1 MTAPGLLFLGRA
13 TGAVVSCGDN
23 GAALCTVAPAR
34 EGTVS
39 QGNMRKQ
46 IDGLRLATAFA
57 LVLLASACGSSS
69 KKDTYVERPVE
80 ELYNQ
85 AMDKFIDNNYRGA
98 ATDFDD
104 VDRQHPYS
112 VWATKAQLMSAYALY
127 QSNKYDEALVALD
140 RFIQLHPGNRDA
152 AYAYYLKALCYYIQ
166 IADVAR
172 DQKMTEQALKALDE
186 VVRRFP
192 ESKYARDARLKID
205 LTRDHL
211 AGKEMTIG
219 RYYERQGNYL
229 AAINR
234 FRRVVDGYQTTT
246 HIPEA
251 LHRLTECYLALG
263 IVDEARSSAA
273 VLGHNYPGSEWYQD
287 SYALLTGIPVGN
299 ADDGSSSK
307 SWITRIIGSVF

>member
-1 MTAPGLLFLGRA
+1 MLPGSLSAARA
-13 TGAVVSCGDN
+13 RFG
-23 GAALCTVAPAR
+23 
-34 EGTVS
+34 EGQNRKET
-39 QGNMRKQ
+39 MRKQ
-46 IDGLRLATAFA
+46 FLISRLGAVFG
-57 LVLLASACGSSS
+57 LVLLASACGDS
-69 KKDTYVERPVE
+69 KKDVYVERPVE
-80 ELYNQ
+80 ELYNR
-85 AMDKFIDNNYRGA
+85 AMDKFNDANYRGA
-98 ATDFDD
+98 AADFDE

-112 VWATKAQLMSAYALY
+112 VWATKAQLMSAYSLY
-127 QSNKYDEALVALD
+127 QSQKYDEAMVALD

-166 IADVAR
+166 ITDVGR

-211 AGKEMTIG
+211 AGKEMDIG
-219 RYYERQGNYL
+219 RYYERQGQYL

-234 FRRVVDGYQTTT
+234 FRRVVDNYQTTT
-246 HIPEA
+246 HVPEA
-251 LHRLTECYLALG
+251 LHRLTESYLALG
-263 IVDEARSSAA
+263 IVDEARTSAA

-287 SYALLTGIPVGN
+287 SYALLTGIPVGST
-299 ADDGSSSK
+299 DETPSK